1 MPELPYPPR
10 RRRRRDPLSSEEM
23 LSRFRRRTGRGP
35 AGEVGAAAA
44 AWPGVVGP
52 AVADH
57 TVPVRRSRAGML
69 TVVCSSA
76 AWAQELTMRR
86 EELVEML
93 ARAAPDAAVTGLR
106 FSVAD
111 HVPSAAPVTAKPPPR
126 PAPRPEDRAL
136 GEDAA
141 ADVADPALRALVAR
155 AAAASAAR
163 RRGA

>member
-1 MPELPYPPR
+1 
-10 RRRRRDPLSSEEM
+10 
-23 LSRFRRRTGRGP
+23 
-35 AGEVGAAAA
+35 
-44 AWPGVVGP
+44 
-52 AVADH
+52 
-57 TVPVRRSRAGML
+57 
-69 TVVCSSA
+69 
-76 AWAQELTMRR
+76 MRR
-86 EELVEML
+86 EELVELL

-111 HVPSAAPVTAKPPPR
+111 HVPSAAPVTPKPRPR
-126 PAPRPEDRAL
+126 PAPEPEDRAL